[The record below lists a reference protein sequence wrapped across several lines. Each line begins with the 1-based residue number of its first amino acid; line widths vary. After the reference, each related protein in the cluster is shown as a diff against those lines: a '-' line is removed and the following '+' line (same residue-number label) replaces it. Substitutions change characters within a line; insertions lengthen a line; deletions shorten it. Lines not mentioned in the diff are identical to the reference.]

1 MKDSSFFVVQG
12 WMVNC
17 LKLKSNELLIF
28 AIIYGFSKDNQGK
41 FDGSLKYLSEASGI
55 SKNTVI
61 NSLNSLVEK
70 EFIIK
75 ENITINNITFCK
87 YYQNDMV
94 VQNLVGGYTNFCD
107 LGGANFG
114 TNNILNNNIEDK
126 KQILF
131 SDSFFNSYD
140 NLRNLLKDNED
151 FKKNYAGVDLK
162 HYIEDVLLWSDS
174 KNQKRTNKGW
184 LATLRNWMKR
194 DLQAGKLVHKKDY
207 KKQGHTNY

>member
-94 VQNLVGGYTNFCD
+94 VQNLVGGHTNFCD

-140 NLRNLLKDNED
+140 NLRNLLKYNED

-174 KNQKRTNKGW
+174 HNKKRTEKGW

-194 DLQAGKLVHKKDY
+194 DLKAGKLVYKKDF
-207 KKQGHTNY
+207 KKQGHTNH

>member
-1 MKDSSFFVVQG
+1 MKDSSFFVIQG

-131 SDSFFNSYD
+131 SDSFFNSYE
-140 NLRNLLKDNED
+140 NLRNVLKNNED
-151 FKKNYAGVDLK
+151 FKSKYAGVNLN
-162 HYIEDVLLWSDS
+162 HYLEDVLLWSDS
-174 KNQKRTNKGW
+174 QNKKRTNQGW

-194 DLQAGKLVHKKDY
+194 DLQGGKLVYLKDY
-207 KKQGHTNY
+207 KKQGHTNH